1 MNAGILRS
9 VTDDVKRRYRAPR
22 RAEAAAQTRRRIRD
36 AAAELFVADGYT
48 ATSLRAVAER
58 ADVGQRTVYDVFG
71 AKAALFAETL
81 GVAIVGDE
89 EPVPVMERP
98 EVVAARQAVDPM
110 EALTATVDH
119 AVALLERAGDL
130 IMVSVEAAGSDP
142 DMRRLAEEGEAA
154 THAVHLAL
162 TTALHAR
169 GALRDGLTPQ
179 VAADVLFAL
188 LSPHLHQ
195 LVRRRRGWSVAEYR
209 AWLLRSTTRE
219 LLAAPR

>member
-1 MNAGILRS
+1 ME
-9 VTDDVKRRYRAPR
+9 DEVKRRYRAPR
-22 RAEAAAQTRRRIRD
+22 RAEAAARTRGRIRA

-58 ADVGQRTVYDVFG
+58 AGVGQRTVYDVFG
-71 AKAALFAETL
+71 TKAALFAETL

-89 EPVPVMERP
+89 ETVPVMERP
-98 EVVAARQAVDPM
+98 EVVAARQATDPI

-142 DMRRLAEEGEAA
+142 DMRRLANEGEAA

-169 GALRDGLTPQ
+169 GALRPGLTPQ
-179 VAADVLFAL
+179 VAADALFAL

-195 LVRRRRGWSVAEYR
+195 LLRRRRAWTVADYR
-209 AWLLRSTTRE
+209 DWLLRTIIQE
-219 LLAAPR
+219 LCRAAV